1 MEIMK
6 IVKNVQIADRSVV
19 WWLLAGG
26 TPLYANYQGECEVS
40 GAVGNECVYIM
51 WIFVSPSA
59 CRMMYHIK

>member
-1 MEIMK
+1 M
-6 IVKNVQIADRSVV
+6 V
-19 WWLLAGG
+19 AGG

-59 CRMMYHIK
+59 CRVMYHIK